1 MKYLDR
7 FENHYLMLTEVI
19 LTLEDILLELADEG
33 ITWKITPSG
42 DIRKKILSMYLRD
55 IVKTPAE
62 FSITFDVNS
71 NLSKSAFLNLPEFFI
86 DVLARI
92 EDYIKSIGLNVMYSV
107 KTEEWLNIDNLDDL
121 SECTFQ
127 ISHYLVSKI
136 KLEFVKQ

>member
-55 IVKTPAE
+55 IVKTPVE

-71 NLSKSAFLNLPEFFI
+71 SLTKSAFLNLPEFFI

-92 EDYIKSIGLNVMYSV
+92 EDYIKSIGLNVLYSV
-107 KTEEWLNIDNLDDL
+107 RTEEWLNIDNLDDL
-121 SECTFQ
+121 SECN
-127 ISHYLVSKI
+127 YLVSKI
-136 KLEFVKQ
+136 KLEFVK

>member
-33 ITWKITPSG
+33 ITWKITPSD

-55 IVKTPAE
+55 IVKAPAE

-71 NLSKSAFLNLPEFFI
+71 SLTKSAFLNLPEFFI

-92 EDYIKSIGLNVMYSV
+92 EDYIKSIGLNVLYSV
-107 KTEEWLNIDNLDDL
+107 RTEEWLNIDNLDDL
-121 SECTFQ
+121 SECN
-127 ISHYLVSKI
+127 YLVSKI
-136 KLEFVKQ
+136 KLEFVK